1 MLHSSKSGLGE
12 ILNSM
17 TGTLYR
23 KPVASK
29 SVAKI
34 ETHKRVILDKLRD
47 QLITK
52 KFGQRNDDSYT

>member
-1 MLHSSKSGLGE
+1 
-12 ILNSM
+12 M